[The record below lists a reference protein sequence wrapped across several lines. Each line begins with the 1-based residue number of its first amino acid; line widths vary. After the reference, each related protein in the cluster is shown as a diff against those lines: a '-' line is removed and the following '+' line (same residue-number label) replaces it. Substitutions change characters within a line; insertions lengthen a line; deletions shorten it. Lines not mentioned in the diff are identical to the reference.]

1 MIVFCSQQTGINSYF
16 QGLQDKR
23 FSTQSK
29 MDAANLSLTTHHGK
43 ILYKIFKRF
52 CTNWNFQK
60 GLSTIEGTY

>member
-43 ILYKIFKRF
+43 ILQDFVPNVIFLYI
-52 CTNWNFQK
+52 QK